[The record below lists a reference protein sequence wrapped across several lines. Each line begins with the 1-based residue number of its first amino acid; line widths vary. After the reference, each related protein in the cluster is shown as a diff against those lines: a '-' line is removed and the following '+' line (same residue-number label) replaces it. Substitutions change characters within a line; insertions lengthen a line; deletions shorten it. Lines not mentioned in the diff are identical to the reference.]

1 MFPLYI
7 SIVGSLCLLVMAF
20 LYAISDNR
28 VIKIKET
35 KLYLRYL
42 GFILTIEIGRNL
54 SAFIFSFS
62 IVDYLYIL
70 YLTGE
75 FYLLFN
81 LFHKALQTPQT
92 WRVGTAIL
100 AGCFF
105 VETASLWLI
114 FDNPN
119 MGYSKVISHVLI
131 SIATGVI
138 LLKYLKEIET
148 DDPFWIIYA
157 SLFLYYITSLLL
169 FMFMEQLTE
178 KNVAIWAINN
188 LLSCILYGNSI
199 YVFYSLKHAR

>member
-1 MFPLYI
+1 MFFF
-7 SIVGSLCLLVMAF
+7 SIIVTLCLLLVSF
-20 LYAISDNR
+20 LYG
-28 VIKIKET
+28 
-35 KLYLRYL
+35 YLNNIIEKNNLTRSYL
-42 GFILTIEIGRNL
+42 IYLFFFLVIEIARIINIYIFNIS
-54 SAFIFSFS
+54 SA
-62 IVDYLYIL
+62 YLFVIYVV
-70 YLTGE
+70 GE

-81 LFHKALQTPQT
+81 LFHKALGTPQT

-105 VETASLWLI
+105 VETATLWLI

-119 MGYSKVISHVLI
+119 MGYSKVISHILI

-138 LLKYLKEIET
+138 LVKYLKEVET

>member
-1 MFPLYI
+1 MGYF
-7 SIVGSLCLLVMAF
+7 
-20 LYAISDNR
+20 
-28 VIKIKET
+28 
-35 KLYLRYL
+35 
-42 GFILTIEIGRNL
+42 
-54 SAFIFSFS
+54 
-62 IVDYLYIL
+62 LYIL
-70 YLTGE
+70 YVTGE

-81 LFHKALQTPQT
+81 LFHKALGTPQT

-105 VETASLWLI
+105 VETATLWLI
-114 FDNPN
+114 FDKPSH
-119 MGYSKVISHVLI
+119 MGYSKVISHILI
-131 SIATGVI
+131 SMATGVI
-138 LLKYLKEIET
+138 LVKYLKEVET

-157 SLFLYYITSLLL
+157 SLFLYYTTSLLL

>member
-1 MFPLYI
+1 MLPLYI
-7 SIVGSLCLLVMAF
+7 SIVGSTCLLVIAF
-20 LYAISDNR
+20 LYGSSKNR
-28 VIKIKET
+28 VIKKKET
-35 KLYLRYL
+35 ILYLRYL
-42 GFILTIEIGRNL
+42 GFILTIEITRKL
-54 SAFIFSFS
+54 TIHIFNIPIGYF
-62 IVDYLYIL
+62 LYVL
-70 YLTGE
+70 YVTGE

-81 LFHKALQTPQT
+81 LFHKALEIPQK

-105 VETASLWLI
+105 AETATLWLF
-114 FDNPN
+114 FDKPY

-138 LLKYLKEIET
+138 LVKYLKEVET

-169 FMFMEQLTE
+169 FMFLEQITE

>member
-1 MFPLYI
+1 MFFYHF
-7 SIVGSLCLLVMAF
+7 SIFLSVSLLLF
-20 LYAISDNR
+20 IFIYGTYTYKSKKSDLIKSY
-28 VIKIKET
+28 VIC
-35 KLYLRYL
+35 L
-42 GFILTIEIGRNL
+42 GFFLIIEVTRILTFNVFNIKM
-54 SAFIFSFS
+54 ADF
-62 IVDYLYIL
+62 LYIL
-70 YLTGE
+70 YVTGE

-81 LFHKALQTPQT
+81 LFHKALGTPQT

-105 VETASLWLI
+105 VEIATLWLI
-114 FDNPN
+114 FDNPY

-138 LLKYLKEIET
+138 LVKYLKEVET

-157 SLFLYYITSLLL
+157 SLFLYYIISLLL

>member
-1 MFPLYI
+1 MLPLYI
-7 SIVGSLCLLVMAF
+7 SIFGSLCLLVIAF
-20 LYAISDNR
+20 LYGKSNNR
-28 VIKIKET
+28 VIKNKET

-42 GFILTIEIGRNL
+42 GFFLTIEIARKL
-54 SAFIFSFS
+54 AQYIFDTSSDCLFI
-62 IVDYLYIL
+62 IYV
-70 YLTGE
+70 TGE

-81 LFHKALQTPQT
+81 LFHKALGTPQT

-100 AGCFF
+100 AGYFF
-105 VETASLWLI
+105 VETATLWLI
-114 FDNPN
+114 FDNPY

-138 LLKYLKEIET
+138 LVKYLKEVET